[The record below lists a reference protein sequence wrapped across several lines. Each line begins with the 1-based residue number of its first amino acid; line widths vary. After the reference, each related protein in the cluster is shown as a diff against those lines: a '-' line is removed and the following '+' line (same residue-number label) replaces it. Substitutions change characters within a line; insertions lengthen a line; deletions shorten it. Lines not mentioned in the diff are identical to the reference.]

1 MVVNEYEKTYVSVQ
15 KALWAIESLDA
26 VVEFLRKQTSP
37 VSCKE
42 IGTAVFGPDYSRF
55 RTYPVRMGKILSHL
69 RRGNFIKMEKREGP
83 PIEVEVME
91 FIRTDKN
98 EEPPMLTVHDEKGR
112 EFRISNP
119 NYTLFFRGGYWGK
132 VKKSIPSTVKTYI
145 WVAG

>member
-1 MVVNEYEKTYVSVQ
+1 MIVNEYEKTYVSVQ

-37 VSCKE
+37 VTCGD
-42 IGTAVFGPDYSRF
+42 IGKSVFGEAYSKYK
-55 RTYPVRMGKILSHL
+55 TYPVRMGKILSHL
-69 RRGNFIKMEKREGP
+69 RQGNFIKMEKREGP
-83 PIEVEVME
+83 PIEIEVTE

-112 EFRISNP
+112 EFRINNP
-119 NYTLFFRGGYWGK
+119 NYTPYFRGGYWGR

-145 WVAG
+145 WVAD